1 MIRLSTTC
9 DWWRG
14 FSCGG
19 SLNVKSRSRPTSC
32 PLINHFL
39 STIFLGCTVSVEP
52 INLHHHWRL
61 AIQPLQPWHCDRFL
75 PVSGMGIPSDDV
87 VVIQKAKTPGEPCVI
102 TVNCPDK
109 TGLGCDICRIILD
122 FGLYIKKAGRQKC
135 CISFGINNNLVIN
148 CVRVEASSFMELL
161 WFQGKQKKA

>member
-1 MIRLSTTC
+1 MIGDVDFRAVASSTSNQEAAQPLVLSLIIFSPQFFWGAQFQWNQSTSTTT
-9 DWWRG
+9 G
-14 FSCGG
+14 HLQFSP
-19 SLNVKSRSRPTSC
+19 SNRD
-32 PLINHFL
+32 I
-39 STIFLGCTVSVEP
+39 
-52 INLHHHWRL
+52 
-61 AIQPLQPWHCDRFL
+61 AIGFL

-135 CISFGINNNLVIN
+135 YISFGINYNLVIN
-148 CVRVEASSFMELL
+148 CVRVEL
-161 WFQGKQKKA
+161 